1 MNPAISDIGN
11 DIIKSRKRGRPAS
24 GRVMDGALFRRVPK
38 ERVVELSQL
47 VDRALAGYAGK
58 MVDEPA
64 VGIEVRAGPDGSTTY
79 ASTGP
84 TVWVEDPKKGKDW
97 PIVFHGPA
105 TGPSQKEFD
114 DLTKWKDQL
123 LLEVAEK
130 DKKLAEFEVRREKW
144 LRASPHE
151 QVLHWISKYD
161 TLVNSIKKNDYDQT

>member
-38 ERVVELSQL
+38 EHLTTLSELIDEAIVRVTKDKLGLNKTPGEWIESWQRVL
-47 VDRALAGYAGK
+47 DKGGTYPINAG
-58 MVDEPA
+58 E
-64 VGIEVRAGPDGSTTY
+64 GIKE
-79 ASTGP
+79 
-84 TVWVEDPKKGKDW
+84 
-97 PIVFHGPA
+97 IPA